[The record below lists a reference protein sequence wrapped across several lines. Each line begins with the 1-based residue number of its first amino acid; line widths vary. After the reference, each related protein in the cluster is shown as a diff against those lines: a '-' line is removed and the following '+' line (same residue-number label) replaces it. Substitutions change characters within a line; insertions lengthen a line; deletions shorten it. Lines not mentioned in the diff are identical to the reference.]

1 MKRKKYILKP
11 FHALETIYDTF
22 ITLKALLRLT
32 AEVFPVCGRLTVP
45 AGCLS
50 ATERSRGSGC
60 PGGPAIAAGAPRPH
74 QKSSPLGPSFPSPS
88 RRRPLSFCSSRPAGE
103 GLWWLALSPQ
113 TSPERS
119 AGDRRQ
125 DGWRENR
132 GGRGKKRERN
142 EEKENQI
149 IRGGGGGQESWTGCV
164 N

>member
-1 MKRKKYILKP
+1 M
-11 FHALETIYDTF
+11 
-22 ITLKALLRLT
+22 
-32 AEVFPVCGRLTVP
+32 CGSLTVP
-45 AGCLS
+45 AGRLS

-74 QKSSPLGPSFPSPS
+74 QKSSPLGPSLPAPS

-125 DGWRENR
+125 DGWRKTEEGEKNEKEMRKENR
-132 GGRGKKRERN
+132 KGGGRKDKKV
-142 EEKENQI
+142 
-149 IRGGGGGQESWTGCV
+149 GQAV
-164 N
+164 